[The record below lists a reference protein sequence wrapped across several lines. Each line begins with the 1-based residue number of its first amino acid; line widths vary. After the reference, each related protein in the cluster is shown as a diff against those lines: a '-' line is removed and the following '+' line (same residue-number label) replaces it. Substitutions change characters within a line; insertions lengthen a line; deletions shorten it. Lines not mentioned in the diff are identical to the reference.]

1 MKKRILATLMAA
13 VLTSA
18 TLMLSAC
25 GSQETQGNA
34 EQGGTQEQETDSDAD
49 ESSAPEA
56 EGAEKSGD
64 GLTFCTII
72 SNSSDYCKA
81 EQAGAEALAAELG
94 IGHITLNANSNAQT
108 EVDAIQSAISQGVD
122 GMFIHD
128 IDITALGPAVQAAL
142 DAGIQ
147 VSCASTIREYLD
159 EEYVNHELLFPIFW
173 DEKDMGLQIG
183 KMLVEKMEGDTKV
196 LIISAQAGN
205 NASNQRIA
213 GFEEAIA
220 GHDEIE
226 VVNTVACDYDRALAL
241 TATEDALTA
250 NPDISCIF
258 SVGEEMTWGVVEALE
273 NIGRDDILIGTADGS
288 KTTMQMCIDGKI
300 DVIGQ
305 EKAAAGAMAGLSVLN
320 ARANGESLEDCT
332 GWYDFDTQTCSAAMF
347 YFDQSNADLEQCD
360 Y

>member
-13 VLTSA
+13 VLTST

-25 GSQETQGNA
+25 GSKEAEGDAGQGSVQEESSTP
-34 EQGGTQEQETDSDAD
+34 E

-56 EGAEKSGD
+56 DSTEKSGD

-94 IGHITLNANSNAQT
+94 IEHITLNANSNAQT

-159 EEYVNHELLFPIFW
+159 EDYVNHELLFPIFW

-183 KMLVEKMEGDTKV
+183 NMLVEKMEGDTKV

-320 ARANGESLEDCT
+320 ARAKGESLEDCT

>member
-1 MKKRILATLMAA
+1 MKKKILATLMAA
-13 VLTSA
+13 VLASTG
-18 TLMLSAC
+18 LMLTAC
-25 GSQETQGNA
+25 GSKATEA
-34 EQGGTQEQETDSDAD
+34 DA
-49 ESSAPEA
+49 ESSAPEESSGTA
-56 EGAEKSGD
+56 EENAPAEDAAVKGD
-64 GLTFCTII
+64 GELSFCTII

-94 IGHITLNANSNAQT
+94 IEHMTLNANSNAQT

-183 KMLVEKMEGDTKV
+183 QMLVEKMEGKGKV

-220 GHDEIE
+220 DYGDIE
-226 VVNTVACDYDRALAL
+226 VVNTVACDFDRALAL
-241 TATEDALTA
+241 TATEDAMTA
-250 NPDISCIF
+250 NPDITCIY

-273 NIGRDDILIGTADGS
+273 NLGRNDLLIGTADGS
-288 KTTMQMCIDGKI
+288 KTTMQMLIDGKI
-300 DVIGQ
+300 HVIGQ

-320 ARANGESLEDCT
+320 ARAKGESLEDCT

>member
-1 MKKRILATLMAA
+1 MKKKILATLMAA
-13 VLTSA
+13 VLASTG
-18 TLMLSAC
+18 LMLTAC
-25 GSQETQGNA
+25 GSKATEA
-34 EQGGTQEQETDSDAD
+34 DA
-49 ESSAPEA
+49 ESSAPEESSGTA
-56 EGAEKSGD
+56 EENAPAEDAAVKGD
-64 GLTFCTII
+64 GELSFCTII

-94 IGHITLNANSNAQT
+94 IEHMTLNANSNAQT

-183 KMLVEKMEGDTKV
+183 QMLVEKMEGKGKV

-220 GHDEIE
+220 DYSDIE
-226 VVNTVACDYDRALAL
+226 VVNTVACDFDRALAL
-241 TATEDALTA
+241 TATEDAMTA
-250 NPDISCIF
+250 NPDITCIY

-273 NIGRDDILIGTADGS
+273 NLGRDDLLIGTADGS
-288 KTTMQMCIDGKI
+288 KTTMQMLFDGKI
-300 DVIGQ
+300 HVIGQ
-305 EKAAAGAMAGLSVLN
+305 
-320 ARANGESLEDCT
+320 
-332 GWYDFDTQTCSAAMF
+332 
-347 YFDQSNADLEQCD
+347 
-360 Y
+360 

>member
-13 VLTSA
+13 VLTST

-25 GSQETQGNA
+25 GSKEAEGDAGQGSVQEESSTP
-34 EQGGTQEQETDSDAD
+34 E

-56 EGAEKSGD
+56 ESTEKSGD

-94 IGHITLNANSNAQT
+94 IEHITLNANSNAQT

-159 EEYVNHELLFPIFW
+159 EDYVNHELLFPIFW

-183 KMLVEKMEGDTKV
+183 NMLVEKMEGDTKV

-320 ARANGESLEDCT
+320 ARAKGESLEDCT